1 MAAHDLSHSPP
12 HAIAHHRPA
21 QRLFDAETEAAHRQL
36 IGAKKNCE
44 VGTGSALPGAV
55 HGIEISAPHKARLA
69 RKVHAPGATRA

>member
-36 IGAKKNCE
+36 VGAKKNCE
-44 VGTGSALPGAV
+44 VGTGTALPGAV
-55 HGIEISAPHKARLA
+55 HGIEIAAPHQPRLA
-69 RKVHAPGATRA
+69 RKVHAPSATRA